1 MPTRLCGLG
10 AGAQGE
16 LERVANT
23 ALTIKPNFA
32 YTLDEVQD
40 DVNRV
45 FATGYFAQC
54 QPIAEDTRDGV
65 RVVIEVR
72 PTPQSRTTLSES

>member
-1 MPTRLCGLG
+1 MS
-10 AGAQGE
+10 QGE
-16 LERVANT
+16 LEKVANG

-32 YTLDEVQD
+32 YTLEEVQD

-72 PTPQSRTTLSES
+72 A